1 MLAKFR
7 ELLGPHRLVALALLL
22 LAVAA
27 AALWLVHSRPTVAVA
42 TVTRGKAAQ
51 VVYATGVVEP
61 VVWAKVSALQR
72 KRIVEICRCEGD
84 VVKKGEVLARLD
96 DVQEKAVLNE
106 LLARRDRI
114 QEDVD
119 RTRGLVER
127 NVTSRVALDEKLTQ
141 LREYEARIA
150 AQRDRIYDLELRA
163 PMDGMVLRRDGE
175 VGEIAGITSSDVLLW
190 VGQSKPLRIVADI
203 NEEDIIKVSPGQKVL
218 LRHESQ
224 SGAPLLATVG
234 SITPKGDPA
243 TKTFRSYF
251 LLPDDTPLK
260 IGMSV
265 EANVV
270 VREVENALLVPAE
283 ALANGRVWVVEA
295 NRARPVEVRLGITGA
310 RMVEVLDGLKEGQR
324 VVSPAR
330 IGLTPGA
337 RVDLGGGK
345 LP

>member
-7 ELLGPHRLVALALLL
+7 ELLGTRPIVKLALLL

-27 AALWLVHSRPTVAVA
+27 TMLWLVSSRPAVETA
-42 TVTRGKAAQ
+42 AVTRGKAAQ

-72 KRIVEICRCEGD
+72 KRIVEICRCEGET
-84 VVKKGEVLARLD
+84 VKKGDVLARLD
-96 DVQEKAVLNE
+96 DVEEKAVLTE
-106 LLARRDRI
+106 LRARRDRI
-114 QEDVD
+114 QEEVE

-127 NVTSRVALDEKLTQ
+127 NVASRVVLEEKQTQ
-141 LREYEARIA
+141 LREYEARIT
-150 AQRDRIYDLELRA
+150 AQQERIHHLQLRA
-163 PMDGMVLRRDGE
+163 PMDGVVLRRDGQ

-190 VGQSKPLRIVADI
+190 VGQPKPLRIVADV
-203 NEEDIIKVSPGQKVL
+203 NEEDIVRVMPGQKVL

-224 SGAPLLATVG
+224 SGDPLLATVD

-243 TKTFRSYF
+243 TKTFRAYF
-251 LLPDDTPLK
+251 LLPEDTPLK

-270 VREVENALLVPAE
+270 VREVENARLVPAE
-283 ALANGRVWVVEA
+283 AVANGQVWIVEGNRV
-295 NRARPVEVRLGITGA
+295 RPVKVRLGITGA
-310 RMVEVLDGLKEGQR
+310 RMVEVLEGVDEGQR

-330 IGLTPGA
+330 GELKPGA
-337 RVDLGGGK
+337 RVKVQQGK
-345 LP
+345 QR